1 MSEVDFERFG
11 HREALELGQRML
23 AAALQDD
30 RPITIGLWLGEQ
42 RVFHAGLPGSSADN
56 DAWMER
62 KRALVRRYDKASW
75 TTTQLFREHGLDE
88 RMVAM
93 GLDPLQY
100 ALAGGG
106 VPIRVRGTTVGAL
119 VVSGLTDA
127 EDHDLAVAALQEQE
141 ALG

>member
-1 MSEVDFERFG
+1 MSDVDFERFG

-30 RPITIGLWLGEQ
+30 RPITIALWLGDQ
-42 RVFHAGLPGSSADN
+42 RVFHAGLPGTSADN

-75 TTTQLFREHGLDE
+75 TTTQLFREHGLDK

-106 VPIRVRGTTVGAL
+106 VPIRVRGTTVGVL

-127 EDHDLAVAALQEQE
+127 EDHDLAVAALREQA